1 MNENLLKIGEL
12 SRQASVSARTID
24 YYTKLGLISPETRSE
39 GNYRLY
45 SIETLE
51 QLKRIEQMKKD
62 KYTLD
67 EIKQALDSWNK
78 VSSVSQVT
86 QKLSDLQL
94 HLSQLER
101 EVKELEPVIQ
111 NLKPKQ
117 ANQAF
122 NRLIPQTA
130 ACIEA
135 LMLILNK
142 GNFM

>member
-1 MNENLLKIGEL
+1 MAEHLLKIGAL
-12 SRQASVSARTID
+12 SKLAEVGARTID
-24 YYTKLGLISPETRSE
+24 YYTKLGLIHPEGRSE

-45 SIETLE
+45 SAETLE
-51 QLKRIEQMKKD
+51 RLKRIEQMKKE

-67 EIKQALDSWNK
+67 EIKQALDGWND

-117 ANQAF
+117 ANKAVQ
-122 NRLIPQTA
+122 RLIPQTA

>member
-1 MNENLLKIGEL
+1 MTDKLLKIGEL
-12 SRQASVSARTID
+12 SRQAEISARTID
-24 YYTKLGLISPETRSE
+24 YYTKLGLIVPETRSE

-45 SIETLE
+45 RIETLE
-51 QLKRIEQMKKD
+51 RLKRIEQLKKD

-67 EIKQALDSWNK
+67 EIKQTLDSWNK
-78 VSSVSQVT
+78 VSSFSEVN
-86 QKLSDLQL
+86 QKLSELEQ
-94 HLSQLER
+94 HLSMLER

-111 NLKPKQ
+111 SMKPRQ